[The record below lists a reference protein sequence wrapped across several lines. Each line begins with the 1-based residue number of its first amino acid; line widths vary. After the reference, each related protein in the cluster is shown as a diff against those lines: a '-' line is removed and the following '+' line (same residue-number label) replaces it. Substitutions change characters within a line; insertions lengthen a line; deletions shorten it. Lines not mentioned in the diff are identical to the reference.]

1 MGMMTNMKQFHYSH
15 QLNGGFHMK
24 RFLNTT
30 TVLTGLTVLFLSAGF
45 AIGDDGKDKESVQ
58 AMAAKITMEQ
68 AIQTAK
74 TKFPGRV
81 VEAELESEDG
91 TLVYE
96 VEIVSA
102 SGEEQEIEI
111 DAQSGK
117 ILDSESENEK
127 DKDDAQKTKKS

>member
-1 MGMMTNMKQFHYSH
+1 
-15 QLNGGFHMK
+15 MK

-30 TVLTGLTVLFLSAGF
+30 TVFTGITVLFVSAGL
-45 AIGDDGKDKESVQ
+45 AIGHDGKDKDNESVQ
-58 AMAAKITMEQ
+58 ASSAKVTMEQ

-91 TLVYE
+91 ALVYE

-102 SGEEQEIEI
+102 SGETQEIEI

-117 ILDSESENEK
+117 ILGSESENEK
-127 DKDDAQKTKKS
+127 DDDANETEKS